1 MPKVDCSKLIPLP
14 SIFLFR
20 IRKVITRTCLKHG
33 KISITLRELQGVLK
47 RRIEFIQ
54 FHITTT

>member
-33 KISITLRELQGVLK
+33 KISITLREL
-47 RRIEFIQ
+47 
-54 FHITTT
+54 